1 MTLEEL
7 YKKLAS
13 DEFRDPSN
21 NDLFYNFFIYQYP
34 VEKDAEIR
42 RQISEFKDALAR
54 PITYVDVLSIDLFEA
69 FREYLGQRKFGSKFA
84 SLLEYLLNRDAI
96 ATDAEGHDSV
106 TQSLKGHAEGD
117 EFMDFVHKKI
127 LAHLDQAAEGN
138 VIRPYVFLYGFAAI
152 YPYLR
157 ASGFLD
163 RYERLNDATR
173 YKIILFYPGEFRTGD
188 NHFSLFGK
196 LHEDHPYR
204 SHVLID

>member
-1 MTLEEL
+1 MTLEDL

-13 DEFRDPSN
+13 EEFRDPSN
-21 NDLFYNFFIYQYP
+21 SDLFYNFFIYQYP
-34 VEKDAEIR
+34 VEKEAEIR
-42 RQISEFKDALAR
+42 RQISAFKDALAR

-69 FREYLGQRKFGSKFA
+69 FREYLAQRKFGTKFP
-84 SLLEYLLNRDAI
+84 SLLAYLLDRDAN
-96 ATDAEGHDSV
+96 AVGEEGHETV
-106 TQSLKGHAEGD
+106 TRSLKGHAEGE
-117 EFMDFVHKKI
+117 EFMEFVHKKI
-127 LAHLDQAAEGN
+127 LSHLDQAAEGN

-163 RYERLNDATR
+163 RYERLNEATR
-173 YKIILFYPGEFRTGD
+173 YKIILFYPGEFKVDVNR
-188 NHFSLFGK
+188 FSLFGK